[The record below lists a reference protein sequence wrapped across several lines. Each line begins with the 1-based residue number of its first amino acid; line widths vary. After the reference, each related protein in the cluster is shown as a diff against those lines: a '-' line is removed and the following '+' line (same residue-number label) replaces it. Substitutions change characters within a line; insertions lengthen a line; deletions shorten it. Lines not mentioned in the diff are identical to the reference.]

1 MITVTYKD
9 DSFKT
14 YKTFNDIINNELV
27 IKIDC
32 SINNLTQLPDNM
44 NFPNLQVLDCSRNNN
59 LTQLPEHSIF
69 ITNSLLIISSNVLI
83 FSILLS
89 L

>member
-32 SINNLTQLPDNM
+32 S
-44 NFPNLQVLDCSRNNN
+44 RNN
-59 LTQLPEHSIF
+59 LTQLPEHINF
-69 ITNSLLIISSNVLI
+69 PNLQTLNCHSNKLTYLPEHMDLPNLQKLI
-83 FSILLS
+83 FFTL
-89 L
+89 